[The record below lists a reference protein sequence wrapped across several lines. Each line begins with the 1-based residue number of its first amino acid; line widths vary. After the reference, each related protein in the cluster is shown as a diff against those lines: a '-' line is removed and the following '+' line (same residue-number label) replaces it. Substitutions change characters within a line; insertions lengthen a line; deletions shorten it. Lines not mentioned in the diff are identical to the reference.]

1 MYGTQ
6 DASNAW
12 QKLWGEHLR
21 SNGHE
26 LGAILGN
33 VMRFL
38 SFSGNTSWA
47 DLSHDFGQIF
57 MPLLIGGTVLGVI
70 AWVPQLNEVWKQKK
84 HEGSSLPTLYL
95 ICTAL
100 LLWLVYG
107 FIIGSIAII
116 ISNLAAL
123 YCILIIIF
131 GVNKL
136 RKTDAY
142 LFFTKIW
149 VSLIQK

>member
-1 MYGTQ
+1 MSNILVELLGIIAGT
-6 DASNAW
+6 
-12 QKLWGEHLR
+12 
-21 SNGHE
+21 
-26 LGAILGN
+26 
-33 VMRFL
+33 
-38 SFSGNTSWA
+38 
-47 DLSHDFGQIF
+47 
-57 MPLLIGGTVLGVI
+57 LGVI

-84 HEGSSLPTLYL
+84 HEGISLPTLYL

-123 YCILIIIF
+123 YCFLIIIF

>member
-1 MYGTQ
+1 MFGMKTVRKKGMTYQYRCRMSDILVELLGIIAGT
-6 DASNAW
+6 
-12 QKLWGEHLR
+12 
-21 SNGHE
+21 
-26 LGAILGN
+26 
-33 VMRFL
+33 
-38 SFSGNTSWA
+38 
-47 DLSHDFGQIF
+47 
-57 MPLLIGGTVLGVI
+57 LGVI

-84 HEGSSLPTLYL
+84 HEGISLPTLYL

-136 RKTDAY
+136 RETDAY

-149 VSLIQK
+149 VSFIQK

>member
-1 MYGTQ
+1 MTYQYRCRMSDILVELLGIIAGT
-6 DASNAW
+6 
-12 QKLWGEHLR
+12 
-21 SNGHE
+21 
-26 LGAILGN
+26 
-33 VMRFL
+33 
-38 SFSGNTSWA
+38 
-47 DLSHDFGQIF
+47 
-57 MPLLIGGTVLGVI
+57 LGVI

-84 HEGSSLPTLYL
+84 HEGISLPTLYL